1 MKLLYSMI
9 SARRSDVRKHMLLAR
24 RPLHEKRKG
33 RGDIM
38 GSASN
43 GVSLDVGEVEAQPG
57 LSKRSR
63 LKRFLNGIAGQLLLY
78 TVGFVLLAQVL
89 IFPVSIAALR
99 NTWLLGRS
107 GAAELS
113 TLAAQSMPGRRM
125 SDEFA
130 RVFLERQGTVSI
142 VVTSGDRRETILAP
156 RTPVDAEIIR
166 IDPPSGPALF
176 AVPAT
181 LSHVLAPEGRLL
193 RISFKPQ
200 LTAYDEMEVTI
211 RESGLKAAFWSSSGS
226 ILLNSFFLSAVAGA
240 LVYFAVYRL
249 VVRPMQ
255 EIAAAVTRF
264 SDAPDATTIDLP
276 EGGNDEISRV
286 ATALGDMQQTVSAA
300 LRQRKRLAD
309 LGEAV
314 AKICHDLRNSLS
326 AAQVLSDGLADSN
339 DPQVRDAAP
348 RLERAIER
356 SITLAESTLRYGR
369 AETPLPNLKTM
380 DLRAAIEEAI
390 AEGLT
395 GSSGVTSRLDCDP
408 DVRVIADPDHVHRIV
423 TNLVRN
429 AAKAIGKRTNR
440 EEAGLLTAT
449 VRVDASSVALTIS
462 DNGPGIS
469 RLVMGKLFQPF
480 AKAGSDGGA
489 GLGLAIAREL
499 ARGMG
504 GELELASTN
513 ASGASFVLLLRNA
526 QST

>member
-1 MKLLYSMI
+1 MS
-9 SARRSDVRKHMLLAR
+9 SAPT
-24 RPLHEKRKG
+24 PLQERRKG

-38 GSASN
+38 ESASN
-43 GVSLDVGEVEAQPG
+43 VSLDAGETGARRD

-99 NTWLLGRS
+99 NSWLLGRS
-107 GAAELS
+107 NAAELS

-142 VVTSGDRRETILAP
+142 VVTSGERRETILAP
-156 RTPVDAEIIR
+156 RTPVDAQIIQV
-166 IDPPSGPALF
+166 DPPGGPALF
-176 AVPAT
+176 AVPGT
-181 LSHVLAPEGRLL
+181 LSHLLAPEGRLL
-193 RISFKPQ
+193 RISFKPE
-200 LTAYDEMEVTI
+200 LTAYDEMEVTV
-211 RESGLKAAFWSSSGS
+211 RESDLKAAAWSSSGS

-255 EIAAAVTRF
+255 GIAAAVTRF

-276 EGGNDEISRV
+276 EGGNDEIRRV
-286 ATALGDMQQTVSAA
+286 AAALDDMQHTVSAA

-339 DPQVRDAAP
+339 DPRVRDAAP

-369 AETPLPNLKTM
+369 AETPLPNLQAM
-380 DLRAAIEEAI
+380 DLRPAIEEAI

-395 GSSGVTSRLDCDP
+395 GSSGVVSRLECDS
-408 DVRVIADPDHVHRIV
+408 DVRVVADPDHIHRIV

-429 AAKAIGKRTNR
+429 AAKAISKRVNV
-440 EEAGLLTAT
+440 EETGLLTAA
-449 VRVDASSVALTIS
+449 VRVDGSSVSLNIS

-469 RLVMGKLFQPF
+469 RSVMGKLFQPF
-480 AKAGSDGGA
+480 AKSGSDGGA

-504 GELELASTN
+504 GELELAGTS
-513 ASGASFVLLLRNA
+513 ASGTSFMLHLRNA
-526 QST
+526 QSA